1 MIFESK
7 SAIVK
12 HAIACGQPLKTGD
25 VTRSRGMFFIK
36 VDGITSETV
45 TVCTGEREYFGPGA
59 ERAHALHNI
68 FKQSNVK
75 V

>member
-1 MIFESK
+1 MTFESK

-12 HAIACGQPLKTGD
+12 HALACGQALKTCD
-25 VTRSRGMFFIK
+25 VTKSGGLFFIK
-36 VDGITSETV
+36 VDGITSKTV

-59 ERAHALHNI
+59 GRAHALYNI